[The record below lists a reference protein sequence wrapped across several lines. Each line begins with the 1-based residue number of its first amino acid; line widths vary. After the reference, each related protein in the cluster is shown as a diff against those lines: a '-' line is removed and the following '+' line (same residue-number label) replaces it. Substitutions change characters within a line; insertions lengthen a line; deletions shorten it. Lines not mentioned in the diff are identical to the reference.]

1 MDALVESLVKVKNN
15 SGNTERLNEKGEIDM
30 QTNELMIGDLV
41 YNAHHKCNIRLS
53 PYDFFTHGHDIDGSQ
68 YLTTCSKPTYG
79 RDLIPIALTLAIL
92 VKNGFVQKGPI
103 FVLADDYYDIS
114 IHELTDSIWTVTHH
128 NCEMSLPDQRVH
140 ISYVHELQHFLRLC
154 GVEKEIRL

>member
-1 MDALVESLVKVKNN
+1 MNIKN
-15 SGNTERLNEKGEIDM
+15 
-30 QTNELMIGDLV
+30 LMIGDWV

-53 PYDFFTHGHDIDGSQ
+53 PYDFFTHGHDIYGSQ
-68 YLTTCSKPTYG
+68 YLTTFSKPTYG
-79 RDLIPIALTLAIL
+79 RDLTPIALTTTIL
-92 VKNGFVQKGPI
+92 EKNGFVQKGPI
-103 FVLADDYYDIS
+103 FVFADDYFDIS